1 MNVLF
6 ICCHTI
12 TQRHL
17 KVQCMNMTSCV
28 YQMLSKLKK
37 EDEVKGN
44 EDEREQE
51 RKKKRKKERSK
62 Q

>member
-1 MNVLF
+1 
-6 ICCHTI
+6 
-12 TQRHL
+12 
-17 KVQCMNMTSCV
+17 MNMTSCV

>member
-1 MNVLF
+1 
-6 ICCHTI
+6 
-12 TQRHL
+12 
-17 KVQCMNMTSCV
+17 
-28 YQMLSKLKK
+28 MLSKLKK